1 MWAMGPVLSVAMVTF
16 PVIFFLFRVAPA
28 VARRSRILGQSL
40 GAFGSAVIVADGV
53 IGMASG
59 LPVPVAL
66 GALMVIVGIALGVLF
81 IRPSLLRR
89 LVKVRR

>member
-1 MWAMGPVLSVAMVTF
+1 MGPLISVALVTF
-16 PVIFFLFRVAPA
+16 PAIFVLFRVAPA
-28 VARRSRILGQSL
+28 VARRSRLLGQGL

-66 GALMVIVGIALGVLF
+66 GGPMVLVGIALAVLF

-89 LVKVRR
+89 FVKARH